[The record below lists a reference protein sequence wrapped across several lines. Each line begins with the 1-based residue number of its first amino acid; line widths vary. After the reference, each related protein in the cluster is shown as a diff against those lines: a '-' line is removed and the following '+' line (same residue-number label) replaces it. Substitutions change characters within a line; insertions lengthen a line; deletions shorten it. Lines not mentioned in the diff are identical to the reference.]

1 MVEVSIVTSAVPSDV
16 VTSLV
21 ENAWRLPAKREV
33 YPLGKELAAKSALAR
48 NQFWTIA
55 DLPDVS
61 VSVMEGAVTVAVDEG
76 KLSPALVFPPMGDD
90 VLLPVN
96 TADAIV
102 PLPPSAQ
109 LPDVW
114 FVAVAIV

>member
-1 MVEVSIVTSAVPSDV
+1 MTSAVPSDV

-21 ENAWRLPAKREV
+21 ENAWLAPAKREV
-33 YPLGKELAAKSALAR
+33 YPLGKELAAKLALAR

-102 PLPPSAQ
+102 PPPPSAQ

-114 FVAVAIV
+114 FVAVAIP